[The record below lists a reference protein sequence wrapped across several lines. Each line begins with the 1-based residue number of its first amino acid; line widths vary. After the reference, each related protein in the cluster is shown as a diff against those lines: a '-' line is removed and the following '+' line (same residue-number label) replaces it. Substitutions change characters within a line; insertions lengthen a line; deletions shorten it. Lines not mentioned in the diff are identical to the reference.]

1 MLVIFKMTNL
11 PKHSLPV
18 RVAEDDKPDTTTFHL
33 SEDGVPMINDILVN
47 EEKGRNVATPNL
59 AAGRNGGQEAGRNN
73 ADKTTTIANQSNNS
87 LFYGCNGSASQYFIR
102 VQENASAAIE

>member
-33 SEDGVPMINDILVN
+33 SEDGVSIINNILVN
-47 EEKGRNVATPNL
+47 EEEGRNVATPNL

-73 ADKTTTIANQSNNS
+73 ADKTTTIKVTTV
-87 LFYGCNGSASQYFIR
+87 YFMDAMALPVNTSSEYR
-102 VQENASAAIE
+102 KMQVQL